1 MRDIIKITD
10 YNKHSKQ
17 KEYKEFSKTGL
28 INLYLWMLN
37 TKNETISKNEFLIP
51 EYKSEEGDLFKFEK
65 IEGNQDSYV
74 VKIAD

>member
-37 TKNETISKNEFLIP
+37 TKNEFLIP